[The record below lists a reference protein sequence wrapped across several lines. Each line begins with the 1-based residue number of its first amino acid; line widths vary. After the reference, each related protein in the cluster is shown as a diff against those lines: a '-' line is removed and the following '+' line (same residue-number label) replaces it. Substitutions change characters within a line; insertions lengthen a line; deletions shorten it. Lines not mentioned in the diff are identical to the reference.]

1 MGLKLSLIMFV
12 LMCAMGGGAYWYYND
27 TQERMAILVA
37 NEAKATFAAK
47 EAEAA
52 KVVLQESY
60 KKIAAENEKLNVK
73 FQEAENRSKRLQN
86 KLSRHDLGV
95 LGIAKDTY
103 TEKVINKGSA
113 NALRCAEIISGSE
126 LLESEISATKPSE
139 INPECYEI
147 ANPNFDPS
155 IQSEAWRKK
164 NL

>member
-27 TQERMAILVA
+27 TQEKMAILVA

-52 KVVLQESY
+52 KLAMKESY
-60 KKIAAENEKLNVK
+60 EAMAKENKVLNEK

-86 KLSRHDLGV
+86 KLSRHDIGV
-95 LGIAKDTY
+95 LGVAKPSL
-103 TEKVINKGSA
+103 TEGVLNGGSN
-113 NALRCAEIISGSE
+113 NALRCAEIISGSP
-126 LLESEISATKPSE
+126 LLESEIQATKPSE
-139 INPECYEI
+139 INPECYEL

-155 IQSEAWRKK
+155 IQSEAWKKK

>member
-1 MGLKLSLIMFV
+1 MGLKLALIMMV
-12 LMCAMGGGAYWYYND
+12 LMGAMGGVGYWYYND
-27 TQERMAILVA
+27 TQERMATLVA
-37 NEAKATFAAK
+37 NEAKATLAVQ

-52 KVVLQESY
+52 KAAMEESY
-60 KKIAAENEKLNVK
+60 KKMAIENKKVNAK
-73 FQEAENRSKRLQN
+73 FDEINSANKRLQN

-126 LLESEISATKPSE
+126 LLESETSATKPSE

>member
-1 MGLKLSLIMFV
+1 MGFKLSLIMFV

-86 KLSRHDLGV
+86 KLSRHDIGV
-95 LGIAKDTY
+95 LGVAKPEL
-103 TEKVINKGSA
+103 TENVLNGGSN
-113 NALRCAEIISGSE
+113 NALRCAEIISGAP
-126 LLESEISATKPSE
+126 LLESEIQATKPSE
-139 INPECYEI
+139 INSECYEL

-155 IQSEAWRKK
+155 IQSEAWKKK

>member
-126 LLESEISATKPSE
+126 LLESETSATKPSE

>member
-86 KLSRHDLGV
+86 KLSRHDIGV
-95 LGIAKDTY
+95 LGVAKPGL
-103 TEKVINKGSA
+103 TENVLNGGSN
-113 NALRCAEIISGSE
+113 NALRCAEIISGAP
-126 LLESEISATKPSE
+126 LLESEIQATKPSE
-139 INPECYEI
+139 INSECYEL

-155 IQSEAWRKK
+155 IQSEAWKKK

>member
-86 KLSRHDLGV
+86 KLSRHDIGV
-95 LGIAKDTY
+95 LGVAQPGL
-103 TEKVINKGSA
+103 TENVLNGGSN
-113 NALRCAEIISGSE
+113 NALRCAEIISGAP
-126 LLESEISATKPSE
+126 LLESEIQATKPSE
-139 INPECYEI
+139 INSECYEL

-155 IQSEAWRKK
+155 IQSEAWKKK

>member
-86 KLSRHDLGV
+86 KLSRHDIGV
-95 LGIAKDTY
+95 LGVAKPEL
-103 TEKVINKGSA
+103 TENVLNGGS
-113 NALRCAEIISGSE
+113 NNTLRCAEIISGAP
-126 LLESEISATKPSE
+126 LLESEIQATKPSE
-139 INPECYEI
+139 INSECYEL

-155 IQSEAWRKK
+155 IQSEAWKKK

>member
-86 KLSRHDLGV
+86 KLSRHDIGV
-95 LGIAKDTY
+95 LGVAKPEL
-103 TEKVINKGSA
+103 TENVLNGGSN
-113 NALRCAEIISGSE
+113 NALRCAEIISGAP
-126 LLESEISATKPSE
+126 LLESEIQATKPSE
-139 INPECYEI
+139 INSECYEL

-155 IQSEAWRKK
+155 IQSEAWKKK